1 MILKISQNFQENT
14 YATVDFL
21 IKLQAS
27 ACNFVKKETFFHRT
41 PLMSVSVTGIDW
53 KVKKISRET
62 WRLITILSKE
72 LLFANLHVYRLDIP
86 SLKLLRSYLTKQK
99 QRLKLTGTNNSSPEI
114 LSEVLQGS
122 IT

>member
-1 MILKISQNFQENT
+1 
-14 YATVDFL
+14 
-21 IKLQAS
+21 
-27 ACNFVKKETFFHRT
+27 
-41 PLMSVSVTGIDW
+41 MSVSATGIDW
-53 KVKKISRET
+53 KVKKISRGT
-62 WRLITILSKE
+62 WCLITILSKE
-72 LLFANLHVYRLDIP
+72 LLFANLHAYRLDIP